1 MTHGIAITWH
11 IKFLYKRSIPC
22 YACFHKGSILFVNN
36 DIKVRT
42 FDYTRFYALRY
53 EVHTLYHV
61 VWVVDNPFSC
71 HNKRHILVFRMV
83 NFISIGFSTFVFF
96 AFSLPY
102 LGRGFLLCDVYRCAR
117 LWESVWVME
126 EKVSSVWRYSGIL
139 YCEPYPTDNCMGAC
153 PLLCVTLIKGWRA
166 SCDLPTLYMRMWH
179 CIGLR
184 GSKVWLVD
192 KMCIMWIKAC
202 IAKYLLQSATPPH
215 AYVTLHRV
223 ERFSC
228 VTL

>member
-42 FDYTRFYALRY
+42 FDYARFYALRY

-117 LWESVWVME
+117 YLCVAFTSVWGT
-126 EKVSSVWRYSGIL
+126 SVWRYSGIL

-166 SCDLPTLYMRMWH
+166 TRDIETLYISIH
-179 CIGLR
+179 I
-184 GSKVWLVD
+184 KNAPQALVCACKTFD
-192 KMCIMWIKAC
+192 KFYLNEWM
-202 IAKYLLQSATPPH
+202 KYICPW
-215 AYVTLHRV
+215 RV
-223 ERFSC
+223 SYLC
-228 VTL
+228 VTVPQ